1 LALLVKYRFFL
12 LICQEG
18 LFKLINNIINIL
30 YFVINLAQFLL
41 WVSLLVIGVKINR
54 NSNRTPIYLDKLTE
68 IELLRLPHSEKES
81 QVTINTELNLL
92 GDIQVSRQR
101 EVIMGI
107 FTRFRDIIS
116 SNINAILDKAEDP
129 EKLIKLMIRE
139 MEDTLVEIK
148 AACAGAMAS
157 AKKVQR
163 QLGTLQDR
171 IQYWEE
177 KAQLAVSRGK
187 DNLAREALVEKRR
200 YTRRID
206 GLESEL
212 SEHNILVEQ
221 YQADIRQL
229 EDKLKSA
236 RDKQRLLVQRHI
248 HASQKIQAQEEIRRV
263 DSAAAMM
270 KFDELE
276 NRIERMESEADLV
289 NYGKQSALDAEFEAL
304 GVDEEIEKELQAL
317 KTPDSVFKSDETPS
331 SD

>member
-1 LALLVKYRFFL
+1 
-12 LICQEG
+12 
-18 LFKLINNIINIL
+18 
-30 YFVINLAQFLL
+30 
-41 WVSLLVIGVKINR
+41 
-54 NSNRTPIYLDKLTE
+54 
-68 IELLRLPHSEKES
+68 
-81 QVTINTELNLL
+81 
-92 GDIQVSRQR
+92 
-101 EVIMGI
+101 MGI

-157 AKKVQR
+157 NKKVQR
-163 QLGTLQDR
+163 QLDTLHDR
-171 IQYWEE
+171 IRYWED
-177 KAQLAVSRGK
+177 KAGLAIKKGR

-200 YTRRID
+200 YTRRVD
-206 GLESEL
+206 GLENEIT
-212 SEHNILVEQ
+212 EHNLLIEQ
-221 YQADIRQL
+221 YQDHIRQL

-248 HASQKIQAQEEIRRV
+248 HANRKRQAQEEIRRV
-263 DSAAAMM
+263 DSSEAML

-276 NRIERMESEADLV
+276 NRIERMEAEADLV
-289 NYGKQSALDAEFEAL
+289 NFGKKTALEAEFDTL

-317 KTPDSVFKSDETPS
+317 KTPVSKPAERQS

>member
-1 LALLVKYRFFL
+1 
-12 LICQEG
+12 
-18 LFKLINNIINIL
+18 
-30 YFVINLAQFLL
+30 
-41 WVSLLVIGVKINR
+41 
-54 NSNRTPIYLDKLTE
+54 
-68 IELLRLPHSEKES
+68 
-81 QVTINTELNLL
+81 
-92 GDIQVSRQR
+92 
-101 EVIMGI
+101 MGI

-116 SNINAILDKAEDP
+116 ANINAILDKAEDP

-157 AKKVQR
+157 SKKVQR
-163 QLGTLQDR
+163 QLAALLER
-171 IQYWEE
+171 IQYWDE
-177 KAQLAVSRGK
+177 KAQLAVSKGR

-206 GLESEL
+206 GLENEL
-212 SEHNILVEQ
+212 SEHTLLVEQ

-263 DSAAAMM
+263 DSTAAMM

-276 NRIERMESEADLV
+276 NRIERMEAEADLV
-289 NYGKQSALDAEFEAL
+289 NFGKQSTLDAEFEAL
-304 GVDEEIEKELQAL
+304 DVDEEIEKELQAL
-317 KTPDSVFKSDETPS
+317 KTPDSGSTAAETQTSD
-331 SD
+331 